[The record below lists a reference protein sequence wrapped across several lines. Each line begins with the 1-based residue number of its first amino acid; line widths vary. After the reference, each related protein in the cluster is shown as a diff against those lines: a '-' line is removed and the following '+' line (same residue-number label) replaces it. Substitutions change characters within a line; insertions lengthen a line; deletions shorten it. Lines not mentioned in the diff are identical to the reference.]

1 MENLLED
8 IEQYVTSY
16 LNDHLDTSFVY
27 HNLAHTQRVVSKA
40 KELIEESDLT
50 EADAELLLIGAWF
63 HDIGFTETIEGH
75 EKQSETVHQTQFFH
89 GKSLTKLKGVE
100 GHLDLLFKIS
110 PFVTYL
116 REFSSWFAAD
126 DTS

>member
-40 KELIEESDLT
+40 KELIEEWISCKRFIEEELDEKHIDNRT
-50 EADAELLLIGAWF
+50 EVR
-63 HDIGFTETIEGH
+63 FTTC
-75 EKQSETVHQTQFFH
+75 
-89 GKSLTKLKGVE
+89 
-100 GHLDLLFKIS
+100 
-110 PFVTYL
+110 
-116 REFSSWFAAD
+116 
-126 DTS
+126 